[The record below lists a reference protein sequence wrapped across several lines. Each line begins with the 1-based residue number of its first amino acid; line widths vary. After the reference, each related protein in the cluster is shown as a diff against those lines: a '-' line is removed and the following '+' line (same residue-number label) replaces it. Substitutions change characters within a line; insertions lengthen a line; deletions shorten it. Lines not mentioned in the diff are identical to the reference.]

1 MRGQILMDLVS
12 HMLGMLDKAILNAGH
27 TFFETTASAVAPLYT
42 AFLSILL
49 VLVGIN
55 AALNV
60 YRISMRDAF
69 QLSIRIVI
77 VLMFGLFWTNF
88 STLYDAMSTGTANLA
103 LSFFSVTGDSLG
115 AANTY
120 VAMDGFSQKM
130 AENVD
135 AVSEAQ
141 GSIMRGVI
149 AALLYAV
156 LALLMAAYVLIVAFA
171 KIMIAFL
178 LGLAPFAIMA
188 TIFEKSKNLF
198 EAWLSALIGYLLYPV
213 AAAAIIGTVITVAND
228 VHRETAEVTNIGAI
242 LAFLVMCFVGFFAL
256 RAIPQAAAH
265 ITGQIGLANM
275 APEALRVAYKPLVKT
290 GEWAAPRAR
299 EFSSGFVHGK
309 TSGLAERERDRSYAD
324 LGRSTRAKLSAL
336 YQARGVK
343 SANDGSAKP

>member
-1 MRGQILMDLVS
+1 MDLVS
-12 HMLGMLDKAILNAGH
+12 EMLGMLDAAIAEAGH
-27 TFFETTASAVAPLYT
+27 TFFENTANSVGPLYT
-42 AFLSILL
+42 AFLTILL

-69 QLSIRIVI
+69 QLSIRIVL
-77 VLMFGLFWTNF
+77 VLMFGLSWSNF
-88 STLYDAMSTGTANLA
+88 SVFYEALSSGTGSLA
-103 LSFFSVTGDSLG
+103 LSFFTVTGHAL
-115 AANTY
+115 AETNTY

-141 GSIMRGVI
+141 GSIMRGVV

-156 LALLMAAYVLIVAFA
+156 LALLMAAYILIVAFA

-213 AAAAIIGTVITVAND
+213 AAAAIIGTVITVANK
-228 VHRETAEVTNIGAI
+228 VHRDAEEVSNIGAI
-242 LAFLVMCFVGFFAL
+242 IGFLVMCFVGFFAL
-256 RAIPQAAAH
+256 RAIPQAAAN
-265 ITGQIGLANM
+265 ITGQISLANLT
-275 APEALRVAYKPLVKT
+275 PEALRVAYKPLVKSSDLA
-290 GEWAAPRAR
+290 GALISPRAR
-299 EFSSGFVHGK
+299 EFNSGFLHGK
-309 TSGLAERERDRSYAD
+309 TTGLADRERDRSYAD

-336 YQARGVK
+336 HLARGAK
-343 SANDGSAKP
+343 SSPDGGAKP

>member
-1 MRGQILMDLVS
+1 MDLVS
-12 HMLGMLDKAILNAGH
+12 HMLGMLDAAILNAGH
-27 TFFETTASAVAPLYT
+27 TFFENTARSVGPLYT
-42 AFLSILL
+42 AFLTILL

-77 VLMFGLFWTNF
+77 VLMFGLSWTNF

-103 LSFFSVTGDSLG
+103 LSFFGVTGDSLG
-115 AANTY
+115 APNTY

-149 AALLYAV
+149 SALLYAV

-213 AAAAIIGTVITVAND
+213 AAAAIIGTVITVANN
-228 VHRETAEVTNIGAI
+228 VHREAAEVTNIGAI

-256 RAIPQAAAH
+256 RAIPQAAAN
-265 ITGQIGLANM
+265 ITGQISLANLT
-275 APEALRVAYKPLVKT
+275 PEALRVAYNPLVKSSDLA
-290 GEWAAPRAR
+290 GGWASPRAR
-299 EFSSGFVHGK
+299 EFSSGFIHGK
-309 TSGLAERERDRSYAD
+309 TTGLAERERDRSYAD
-324 LGRSTRAKLSAL
+324 LGRLTRAKLSAL
-336 YQARGVK
+336 YQARGAK
-343 SANDGSAKP
+343 SSTDGGKKP